1 MLVVILAVSVW
12 KCFFFSLA
20 ILLVFFCRFTFE
32 KLIINDGR
40 HSERL
45 RRDANYENAL
55 EEAEKERKEINYGN
69 YLACLPSRTPCRAS
83 SSFGDV
89 CISGLWFDLFKF
101 FLRYFLFFSF
111 WFSFFWCF
119 AASSDSRSWQDT
131 WLLLLLTPPANNNL
145 FSLICALT
153 PSRLAALH

>member
-1 MLVVILAVSVW
+1 MLVVILALSVW

-101 FLRYFLFFSF
+101 FLRYFLFFF
-111 WFSFFWCF
+111 LFGF
-119 AASSDSRSWQDT
+119 
-131 WLLLLLTPPANNNL
+131 L
-145 FSLICALT
+145 FSGGL
-153 PSRLAALH
+153 PPQVAAEAGRTLGYYYY

>member
-1 MLVVILAVSVW
+1 M
-12 KCFFFSLA
+12 
-20 ILLVFFCRFTFE
+20 LVFFCRFTFE
-32 KLIINDGR
+32 KLIINDGQ

-69 YLACLPSRTPCRAS
+69 YLACLPSQTPCRAS

-101 FLRYFLFFSF
+101 FLRYFLFFLF
-111 WFSFFWCF
+111 GF
-119 AASSDSRSWQDT
+119 
-131 WLLLLLTPPANNNL
+131 L
-145 FSLICALT
+145 FSGGL
-153 PSRLAALH
+153 PPQVAAEAGRTLGYYYY

>member
-101 FLRYFLFFSF
+101 FLRYFLFFF
-111 WFSFFWCF
+111 LFGF
-119 AASSDSRSWQDT
+119 
-131 WLLLLLTPPANNNL
+131 L
-145 FSLICALT
+145 FSGGL
-153 PSRLAALH
+153 PPQVAAEAGRTLGYYYY